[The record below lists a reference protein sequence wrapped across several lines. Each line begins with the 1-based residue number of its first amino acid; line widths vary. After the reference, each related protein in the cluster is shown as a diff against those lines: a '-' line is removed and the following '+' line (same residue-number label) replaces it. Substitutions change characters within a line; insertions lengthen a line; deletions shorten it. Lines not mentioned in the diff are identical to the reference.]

1 MMATNLQIATNTQ
14 RLQALKFAYQILSDE
29 RNREKYQSVCMQSKR
44 TGKCMFYGDMLDTL
58 DDIAQELVEAGVDE

>member
-1 MMATNLQIATNTQ
+1 METNIQTAINTQ
-14 RLQALKFAYQILSDE
+14 RLQTLKFAYQILTDE
-29 RNREKYQSVCMQSKR
+29 RNQEKYQSVCMQSKR

>member
-1 MMATNLQIATNTQ
+1 METNALQIAANTQ
-14 RLQALKFAYQILSDE
+14 RLQALKFAYRILTDE